1 MRAADLQTLVAPLTL
16 DAVRRID
23 ATAAERAAL
32 ARAWFAT
39 HREELILASWPQ
51 QTRWGN
57 AATARRTIARDLASV
72 PRAAPGRPSYRYA
85 WEMYRG
91 CGKTAL
97 IRLSLLTMG
106 ITAWEAGAVLVGR
119 NGDKANEH
127 STAMRSLLPERRASG
142 IRDADYLRTPLG
154 RLFPGVCWVGSTE
167 SWQLHVPHLPGLNDE
182 PTVFRVWTRGI
193 GGDLRG
199 FLGGF
204 DRPTALLFDDVET
217 AASARS
223 PPERESVW
231 RAMTEEA
238 AGATPE
244 DIGPLLMM
252 ACNALAPDDAGERAE
267 RDPGWRHRRVAIW
280 SHPPPETPLVRELE
294 QLYRSTGG
302 PDGAPEAKIAA
313 VQAHP
318 HALEVEALTTMDDPR
333 RTVLSAL
340 CLRWSEGVRPF
351 ARNRECKRT
360 SHGERTFDAE
370 KFTIFRLGRDIRR
383 LDDRPA
389 PALVTLDVVV
399 WLDPRFTKNATKNDF
414 AAIVAVGRS
423 PDGTRW
429 TLDADLARDRGSA
442 SRARVWAM
450 ADRLLAL
457 GVDPRR
463 LRIGYETNGGSEG
476 TYEETFDEDI
486 VARRKAGL
494 FATTPIGVHSSGA
507 KLDRIETMEDPLHTG
522 GWLIAEHLIGSEL
535 WGQLLAVPHGSHD
548 DGPDAM
554 ERAGHL
560 LQEQGPSLDEWAA
573 FLRG

>member
-1 MRAADLQTLVAPLTL
+1 MRAAELQALVSPLSL
-16 DAVRRID
+16 DAVRDLD
-23 ATAAERAAL
+23 ATAAQRAAL

-39 HREELILASWPQ
+39 HREELILAAWPQ

-57 AATARRTIARDLASV
+57 AATARRTIAHDLASV
-72 PRAAPGRPSYRYA
+72 PRAEPGRPAYRYC

-106 ITAWEAGAVLVGR
+106 LTGWEAGAVLVGR

-142 IRDADYLRTPLG
+142 IRDADYLQTPLG

-167 SWQLHVPHLPGLNDE
+167 SWQLHVPHLPGLNDA

-217 AASARS
+217 ADSARS
-223 PPERESVW
+223 APERESVW

-238 AGATPE
+238 AGAAPE
-244 DIGPLLMM
+244 DIGPLMMM
-252 ACNALAPDDAGERAE
+252 ACNALAPDDAAERAE
-267 RDPGWRHRRVAIW
+267 RDSGWRHRRVGIW
-280 SHPPPETPLVRELE
+280 AHPPPETPLVRELE
-294 QLYRSTGG
+294 ALYRDTGG
-302 PDGAPEAKIAA
+302 PDGDAAAKVAA

-318 HALEVEALTTMDDPR
+318 RAAEVEALTTMDDPR

-340 CLRWSEGVRPF
+340 CMRWSEGVRPF

-360 SHGERTFDAE
+360 SHGERTFDPE
-370 KFTIFRLGRDIRR
+370 KFTLFDLSKPPVPLGLLSI
-383 LDDRPA
+383 A
-389 PALVTLDVVV
+389 V
-399 WLDPRFTKNATKNDF
+399 WLDPRFSKNAVKNDF
-414 AAIVAVGRS
+414 SAVVAVGR
-423 PDGTRW
+423 DAKGIRY

-450 ADRLLAL
+450 VDKLLAL
-457 GVDPRR
+457 GADPRR
-463 LRIGYETNGGSEG
+463 IQIGYETNGGAEG

-486 VARRKAGL
+486 AARRRAGK
-494 FATTPIGVHSSGA
+494 FAATPIGVYSGGA

-522 GWLIAEHLIGSEL
+522 GWLIASHLVRSEL
-535 WGQLLAVPHGSHD
+535 WSQLVAVPHGSHD

-554 ERAGHL
+554 ERAGKL
-560 LQEQGPSLDEWAA
+560 LDQAAPSAEDWVR
-573 FLRG
+573 FLRS